1 VGLRR
6 EGYVVGEE
14 WGEGGEH
21 HAEGVVITN

>member
-21 HAEGVVITN
+21 HAEGVVITD

>member
-1 VGLRR
+1 MGLRR

>member
-1 VGLRR
+1 MGLRR

-21 HAEGVVITN
+21 HAEGVVITD